1 MGFRLCF
8 GVLVKVKVNAK
19 VKFTIEEALKFHLRG
34 EDELYSFNLGAR

>member
-19 VKFTIEEALKFHLRG
+19 VKFTIEQALRVQMGG